1 VKAVIKA
8 ASLKR
13 GTTMKSSI
21 RTFVVAAVA
30 AASLTAFPH
39 RATAQMAFV
48 ASTNTKNITL
58 PADGIATLN
67 AITLPKAGT
76 YVITGQQSF
85 LAYPTA
91 TAETP
96 VMCWTS
102 TQAGG
107 DTPLTDGP
115 YAVTTIAPP
124 SGYATLPLNGYLT
137 VTEPTTIWVQCI
149 YWGTEVLS
157 TFNGSIA
164 ATQVK

>member
-1 VKAVIKA
+1 
-8 ASLKR
+8 
-13 GTTMKSSI
+13 MKSSI
-21 RTFVVAAVA
+21 RAFVVAAIA
-30 AASLTAFPH
+30 IATATLAAFPH
-39 RATAQMAFV
+39 RAAAQMAFV
-48 ASTNTKNITL
+48 ANTNTKLITL

-85 LAYPTA
+85 SAYPTA

-102 TQAGG
+102 NQAGG

-115 YAVTTIAPP
+115 YSVTTIAAPG
-124 SGYATLPLNGYLT
+124 GYATLPLNGYLT
-137 VTEPTTIWVQCI
+137 VTGPTTIWVECI
-149 YWGTEVLS
+149 YWGTEALG
-157 TFNGSIA
+157 TINGSIA